1 MRLCIMKYNNKIEYI
16 NILYENL
23 QVNTKINGNNS
34 YSRIY

>member
-1 MRLCIMKYNNKIEYI
+1 MKYNNKIEYI